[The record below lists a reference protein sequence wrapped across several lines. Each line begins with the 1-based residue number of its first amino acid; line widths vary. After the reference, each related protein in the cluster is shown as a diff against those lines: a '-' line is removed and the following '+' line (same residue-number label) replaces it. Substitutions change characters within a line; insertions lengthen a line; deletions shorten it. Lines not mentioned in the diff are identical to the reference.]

1 FVQSVYRPLSITF
14 IEYQE
19 GDKIGFVLA

>member
-1 FVQSVYRPLSITF
+1 TF